1 MATQANFYPNLKQCA
16 CPDRWYTHVLG
27 LFLFSGWAVPL
38 MAGGAPWS
46 LAVGALWLVGYI
58 AVCMNAYDERGLYT
72 MGGSYTRKWVSFW
85 FRIGGMGGV
94 AGRLTA
100 SGNDH
105 TDAGF
110 GFCHRRSRWLV
121 LPKGLGCLIV
131 EFQQKTDALGV
142 VFETRWLVETVHG
155 AV

>member
-72 MGGSYTRKWVSFW
+72 ILHTQMGFLLVPHRGY
-85 FRIGGMGGV
+85 GG
-94 AGRLTA
+94 
-100 SGNDH
+100 
-105 TDAGF
+105 
-110 GFCHRRSRWLV
+110 RSRSV
-121 LPKGLGCLIV
+121 DSKRKRP
-131 EFQQKTDALGV
+131 
-142 VFETRWLVETVHG
+142 H
-155 AV
+155 

>member
-58 AVCMNAYDERGLYT
+58 AVCMNAYDEKGPCRRCG
-72 MGGSYTRKWVSFW
+72 
-85 FRIGGMGGV
+85 
-94 AGRLTA
+94 
-100 SGNDH
+100 H
-105 TDAGF
+105 TDPTVCG
-110 GFCHRRSRWLV
+110 GCSLGLRHRNCPGYTPGRRADT
-121 LPKGLGCLIV
+121 G
-131 EFQQKTDALGV
+131 D
-142 VFETRWLVETVHG
+142 R
-155 AV
+155 